1 LTLVWS
7 TQAADID
14 RDGTISLAE
23 FLECFKSADSDASG
37 SGSSAKQARKMA
49 NAAPEDLENHAK
61 LLSLLNDVGEVSRD
75 AAKQKEF
82 AKKREGQVKA
92 QA

>member
-1 LTLVWS
+1 MTLVWS

-37 SGSSAKQARKMA
+37 SGSAAKQARKMA

-61 LLSLLNDVGEVSRD
+61 LLSLLNEVGEVSRD
-75 AAKQKEF
+75 AAKQNEF
-82 AKKREGQVKA
+82 AKKRESQVKA